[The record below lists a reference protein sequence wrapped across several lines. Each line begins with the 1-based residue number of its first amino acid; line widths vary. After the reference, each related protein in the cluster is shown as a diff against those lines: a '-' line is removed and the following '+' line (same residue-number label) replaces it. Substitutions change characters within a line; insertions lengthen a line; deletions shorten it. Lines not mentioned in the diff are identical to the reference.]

1 MVEQLKKTK
10 HNIVKGE
17 SGLFWQ
23 FFLTVLKIHKIHK
36 TLKCQRN
43 NTSPV
48 HLKNP
53 KTSFFFSYP
62 WPNILLYV
70 IKISIIWISRWACG
84 WNWTIKMKQSLIAP
98 VRMQVP
104 TDFFQS
110 FFINSINA
118 EKVATG
124 GACWTINKNK
134 VYHCQ
139 EQGRGCLTLV
149 LFLIL

>member
-10 HNIVKGE
+10 PNIVKGE

-23 FFLTVLKIHKIHK
+23 FFLTALKIHKIHK

-48 HLKNP
+48 HLKKSQNL
-53 KTSFFFSYP
+53 FFSYP

-70 IKISIIWISRWACG
+70 IKISIIWISPWACG
-84 WNWTIKMKQSLIAP
+84 WNWTIKMKQSLIVP
-98 VRMQVP
+98 VRVQVP
-104 TDFFQS
+104 TDFLQS

-118 EKVATG
+118 EKVATR
-124 GACWTINKNK
+124 GARWINKNE

-139 EQGRGCLTLV
+139 GQGRGCLTLV